1 MEKIKFLNNQHKD
14 LIIDVLR
21 VLELKNNLVKI
32 IFEKE
37 IPSDDI
43 ICNGF
48 EVLNEKTNENI
59 SDDYYYKFTTIYQ
72 KLNDNSTVLLS
83 SDGSIKVE
91 TDENENFV
99 SLI

>member
-1 MEKIKFLNNQHKD
+1 MERIKFVSDHNED
-14 LIIDVLR
+14 LIIDVSR
-21 VLELKNNLVKI
+21 VLELKNNLIKI

-43 ICNGF
+43 LCSGF

-72 KLNDNSTVLLS
+72 KLIDESTVLLS
-83 SDGSIKVE
+83 SDGSIKTE
-91 TDENENFV
+91 KNKYD
-99 SLI
+99 LYQ

>member
-1 MEKIKFLNNQHKD
+1 MEKIKFLNNQHED

-21 VLELKNNLVKI
+21 VLEFKNNLVKI

-43 ICNGF
+43 ISNGF

-59 SDDYYYKFTTIYQ
+59 SDDYYYKFNTIYQ
-72 KLNDNSTVLLS
+72 KSIDDSTVLLS
-83 SDGSIKVE
+83 SDGSVKVE
-91 TDENENFV
+91 EDENKNFV
-99 SLI
+99 PII